1 MEPLHFRSNA
11 ARAPDTS
18 KGPIFNRVL
27 APSLRSVANW
37 VLTRFAHSHLGGRS
51 RFARPRTRCSVTSFL
66 RTSGGAISLRSTAK
80 WVLPGFAPSHPGGRP
95 HFARSLTI
103 IRFPFN
109 HTNVWDHAIP
119 SLPLLE
125 IVLAIASNFDLR
137 KKEGGNSDCSTIGT
151 FT

>member
-18 KGPIFNRVL
+18 NCPIFNRVL
-27 APSLRSVANW
+27 APSLRSVTNW
-37 VLTRFAHSHLGGRS
+37 VLTHFAHSHLGGGS
-51 RFARPRTRCSVTSFL
+51 RFAQPRTWCSVTSFL
-66 RTSGGAISLRSTAK
+66 HISGGAISLRLTTK
-80 WVLPGFAPSHPGGRP
+80 WVSLASLRRTLGGRP

-109 HTNVWDHAIP
+109 RTNVWDHATP
-119 SLPLLE
+119 SLLLSE
-125 IVLAIASNFDLR
+125 IILPIAPNFDLR
-137 KKEGGNSDCSTIGT
+137 KKEGGNSDCSTIST

>member
-1 MEPLHFRSNA
+1 MEPLHFRSHA
-11 ARAPDTS
+11 AQAPDTS

-37 VLTRFAHSHLGGRS
+37 VLTRFAYSHLVGGGRS
-51 RFARPRTRCSVTSFL
+51 R
-66 RTSGGAISLRSTAK
+66 
-80 WVLPGFAPSHPGGRP
+80 FAPSHPGGRP
-95 HFARSLTI
+95 HFTRSLTI

-119 SLPLLE
+119 SLLLLE

-137 KKEGGNSDCSTIGT
+137 NKEGGNSDCSTIGT